1 MLVKM
6 RSVSGF
12 AILII
17 LAITLIL
24 LAPLAVIWA
33 VNTLFPNVAIPYTFE
48 TWAASVIIG
57 SVFGVGKVKT
67 N

>member
-1 MLVKM
+1 MFIRM
-6 RSVSGF
+6 QSVSGF
-12 AILII
+12 VILLI
-17 LAITLIL
+17 LAILLIL

-33 VNTLFPNVAIPYTFE
+33 INTLFPGVAIPYTFE

-67 N
+67 S